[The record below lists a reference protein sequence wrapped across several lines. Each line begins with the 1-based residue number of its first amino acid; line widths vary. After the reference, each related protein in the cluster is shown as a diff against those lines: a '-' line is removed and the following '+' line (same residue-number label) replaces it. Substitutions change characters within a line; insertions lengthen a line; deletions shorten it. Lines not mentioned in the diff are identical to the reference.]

1 MLILIAPVRVRFRWI
16 PRSIFAAA
24 QLVFASSTCLVFAS
38 STCFL
43 VFTSRTRLVV
53 TSPVV
58 FALDPASVIAI
69 RVEPWVAKLPKFPQ
83 L

>member
-1 MLILIAPVRVRFRWI
+1 MLILIAPVWVRFRWV
-16 PRSIFAAA
+16 PCSIFATA
-24 QLVFASSTCLVFAS
+24 QLVFASSTCL
-38 STCFL
+38 L